1 MGYSML
7 IILAAMVMTPRDILE
22 QAQIDGAG
30 EWKCFVHVFL
40 PYIRPTMINV
50 IIIHYIWA
58 VSIFDMPYLLGG
70 IEGGVNKSMDVV
82 NLNYYRVAF
91 GGAYMSNSVGLGTTL
106 AVIISSIVVVG
117 TIIQLKIMGRN
128 REDE

>member
-30 EWKCFVHVFL
+30 EWKCFIPVFL

-58 VSIFDMPYLLGG
+58 VSIFDMPYLPGG
-70 IEGGVNKSMDVV
+70 IEGGVSKSMDVV
-82 NLNYYRVAF
+82 NLNYYRAAF
-91 GGAYMSNSVGLGTTL
+91 GGSYMGNSAGLGTTL
-106 AVIISSIVVVG
+106 AVIISSTVLAG
-117 TIIQLKIMGRN
+117 TVIQLKIMGRDT
-128 REDE
+128 ESE